1 MSRICAEPWPRRR
14 DERRS
19 RQARGRPRGRAQ
31 PPSVAQRLAALALTL
46 SPVLPVTPI
55 LPGAGCYR
63 HVVREEGL
71 GSSGSDVHE
80 PNVADNKGV
89 LEEIFNEQDRTRRD
103 K

>member
-1 MSRICAEPWPRRR
+1 
-14 DERRS
+14 
-19 RQARGRPRGRAQ
+19 
-31 PPSVAQRLAALALTL
+31 
-46 SPVLPVTPI
+46 VTPI